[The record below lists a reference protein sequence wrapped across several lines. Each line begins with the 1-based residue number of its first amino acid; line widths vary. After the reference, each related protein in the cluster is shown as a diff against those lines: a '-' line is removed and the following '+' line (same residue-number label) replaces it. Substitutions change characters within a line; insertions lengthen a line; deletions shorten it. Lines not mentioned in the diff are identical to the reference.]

1 MSNWKNLDTL
11 DSYKVLSQKEQVNL
25 ADVMSGENGAKRVQT
40 YQVPMAAGLSY
51 NYASKQVND
60 DILKALSSLA
70 EEAELAEKYNV
81 QKVILFGSRA
91 RGDFKRT
98 SDIDLAVSGGDFCRF
113 ALDVEEETQ
122 TLLEFDIVD
131 LDGTVQEELLESIR
145 KEGYYMKKY
154 ENFCSSLK
162 NMKEIY
168 NYTEPYDN
176 VVLTGLVGLYEICF
190 EQSWKMMKEILELHG
205 FEEGATRSPK
215 IILKTAFKAGM
226 IKDEELWLQGL
237 QARNNVTHSY
247 NQNIALGIVKDA
259 KEKFYDMFVEL
270 KREIEENWL
279 E

>member
-1 MSNWKNLDTL
+1 M
-11 DSYKVLSQKEQVNL
+11 
-25 ADVMSGENGAKRVQT
+25 ENTGIRDEVIQE
-40 YQVPMAAGLSY
+40 
-51 NYASKQVND
+51 
-60 DILKALSSLA
+60 IR
-70 EEAELAEKYNV
+70 ELAEKYNV

-131 LDGTVQEELLESIR
+131 LDGTVQEELLKSIR
-145 KEGYYMKKY
+145 KEGCYMKKY